1 VNGAGLDRDVGGDGA
16 GFPACLFGGEDIG
29 EPAPTGIMWKKP
41 ISFVDGAGFP
51 ACLFG
56 GTDIGEPAPTGIMWK
71 KPISFVN
78 GAGFPACLFAG
89 TDIGEPAPTVKFF
102 GENETALRGLGGN
115 ILNYFT

>member
-1 VNGAGLDRDVGGDGA
+1 MNGAGLDRDVGGDGA
-16 GFPACLFGGEDIG
+16 GFLGYLFGGEDIG

-41 ISFVDGAGFP
+41 ISFVDGAGFLGY
-51 ACLFG
+51 LFG

-78 GAGFPACLFAG
+78 GAGFPACLFGG
-89 TDIGEPAPTVKFF
+89 TDIRAPTVKFF
-102 GENETALRGLGGN
+102 GENETALLGLGGN